1 MLVPMTDQ
9 LKPLRRGRVD
19 SALPAAGLAI
29 GVAPFFLS
37 FRETHA
43 HSFVLSADGAQISQ
57 TTQQTPFDY
66 FAVPGGTLALVLGL
80 FGLVR
85 GLPVKKFGAV
95 GVGVGAMA
103 LGLFHVVHGLLP

>member
-1 MLVPMTDQ
+1 MTDQ
-9 LKPLRRGRVD
+9 LKPPRRGRLDTV
-19 SALPAAGLAI
+19 LPVAGLAL
-29 GVAPFFLS
+29 GVALFFLS

-66 FAVPGGTLALVLGL
+66 FAVPGGALALVLGL

-85 GLPVKKFGAV
+85 GLPAKRFGAI
-95 GVGVGAMA
+95 GAGVGAVA

>member
-1 MLVPMTDQ
+1 MTDQ
-9 LKPLRRGRVD
+9 VRPLRRGSVD
-19 SALPAAGLAI
+19 TVLPVAGLAI

-80 FGLVR
+80 IGLVR
-85 GLPVKKFGAV
+85 GLPAKRFAAV
-95 GVGVGAMA
+95 GAGAGAMA
-103 LGLFHVVHGLLP
+103 LGLFHVVHGLMP